1 MDFGKFLNQKRAA
14 AKITVRGFAQKVGI
28 SPSFLCDLES
38 GNRAFPAK
46 SKKNP
51 DLMDKMIEALGLN
64 EEDTK
69 RFKEYAEESM
79 LMGNRLPDEISEY
92 LRNVPEAQQALRVAS
107 EKSITGEE
115 WEQLVRTLKDK

>member
-51 DLMDKMIEALGLN
+51 NLMDKMIEALGLN

-92 LRNVPEAQQALRVAS
+92 LRKVPEAQGPWVDFRENIPVSGNKGIQRRWKIA
-107 EKSITGEE
+107 
-115 WEQLVRTLKDK
+115 